1 MPVAGSPGGGVGMA
15 APGLSRDSSYCPEAS
30 QGLGVSALGTRTEST
45 AGPPLSHHLFTR
57 WKYFCRKPG
66 STELLQS
73 SSCVWG

>member
-15 APGLSRDSSYCPEAS
+15 PCAFLDSSYCPDAS
-30 QGLGVSALGTRTEST
+30 QGLGVSALGTGTESAAAPT
-45 AGPPLSHHLFTR
+45 LSRHLFTR